1 MTYGPDE
8 ASDTLNAIA
17 RGTVSFEGR
26 ARLEHHLLD
35 LLRGGGTVSVSAFL
49 GSLPGHDVTAE
60 STGSEDGRLIVRG
73 RDSRRLV
80 ITMYLGPDLAS
91 VNIGIEADSGVA
103 PEPDPRHRA
112 FYEIWEGMLGLGDSE
127 VEALDGRRRAV
138 FYVGLLE
145 AEVMNGGFGQY
156 LANTDGVHLDAT
168 LRCLA
173 EIGAPRTAALLA
185 EAVRVGAGA
194 ESYAAAWEAS
204 ARTLERLDREFLAAG
219 EDLAGLTADAFLRDE
234 ADGSV

>member
-1 MTYGPDE
+1 VG
-8 ASDTLNAIA
+8 
-17 RGTVSFEGR
+17 
-26 ARLEHHLLD
+26 
-35 LLRGGGTVSVSAFL
+35 VSAFL
-49 GSLPGHDVTAE
+49 GSLPAHDVTAE

-80 ITMYLGPDLAS
+80 ITTYLGPDLAS

-145 AEVMNGGFGQY
+145 AEVMNGGPHGPLGLH
-156 LANTDGVHLDAT
+156 LAV
-168 LRCLA
+168 LRKHF
-173 EIGAPRTAALLA
+173 
-185 EAVRVGAGA
+185 
-194 ESYAAAWEAS
+194 AAADQSQVRWVDDPEEGRCPLITPSIAS
-204 ARTLERLDREFLAAG
+204 VALCSLAHG
-219 EDLAGLTADAFLRDE
+219 TP
-234 ADGSV
+234 